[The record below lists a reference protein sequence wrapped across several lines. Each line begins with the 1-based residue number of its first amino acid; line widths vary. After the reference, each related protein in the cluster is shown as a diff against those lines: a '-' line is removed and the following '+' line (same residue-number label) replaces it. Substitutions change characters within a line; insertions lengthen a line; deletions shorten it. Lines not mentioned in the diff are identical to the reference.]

1 MFQNA
6 MTFSQGLETWKKA
19 TEQMVIS
26 AYCPLVVEIYVR
38 PTEVPKEEDK
48 SAFGTHL
55 REASRILR
63 GR

>member
-6 MTFSQGLETWKKA
+6 MTFSQGLETWRKA
-19 TEQMVIS
+19 TEHMVIS
-26 AYCPLVVEIYVR
+26 AYCPLVEEIYLR
-38 PTEVPKEEDK
+38 PTEQKEEEDK
-48 SAFGTHL
+48 AAFGTHL